1 MRLHLLTLAC
11 IVTSTA
17 CYTGRRAAGDVNLAW
32 RGHAR
37 ADLEARLGAPRET
50 TAQPDGTTLVRW
62 SHRGH
67 RNIELPSGS
76 FSLDITPTQ
85 FAAHAELRAGSV
97 EAVEYDVA
105 AAVVDSHGTVLSF
118 DSGWLVAGIPR
129 GMNARTGIIFG
140 LHGGAGRLD
149 DAATPMPSLGAYIGG
164 MLTADVALLGAYAFV
179 NGRSGDAFA
188 QGHSWGL
195 AVQYWPTA
203 RLNVRAGPAMV
214 LDTDPGPG
222 RATLA
227 PGGIG
232 AASFAM
238 VRAGSFVLDV
248 RFDATVSTTSAFGTF
263 GIGVNVN

>member
-1 MRLHLLTLAC
+1 MRLHLLTLTW

-17 CYTGRRAAGDVNLAW
+17 CYTGHRAARDVNLAW

-37 ADLEARLGAPRET
+37 VDLEARLGTPRES
-50 TAQPDGTTLVRW
+50 APQPDGTTLVRW
-62 SHRGH
+62 SRGGH
-67 RNIELPSGS
+67 RNIALPGGS
-76 FSLDITPTQ
+76 FALDVSPTS

-97 EAVEYDVA
+97 EAFEYDVA
-105 AAVVDSHGTVLSF
+105 AALLDPNGTVLSF
-118 DSGWLVAGIPR
+118 DSGWLAAGIPH
-129 GMNARTGIIFG
+129 GMNARTGIVFG

-149 DAATPMPSLGAYIGG
+149 DASTLMPSLGAYIGG

-179 NGRSGDAFA
+179 NGKSGDELV

-195 AVQYWPTA
+195 ALQYWPTA
-203 RLNVRAGPAMV
+203 RFNVRAGPAMV
-214 LDTDPGPG
+214 IDTDPEPG
-222 RATLA
+222 NASLA

-232 AASFAM
+232 AASFAV

-248 RFDATVSTTSAFGTF
+248 RFDATVSTASAFGTL